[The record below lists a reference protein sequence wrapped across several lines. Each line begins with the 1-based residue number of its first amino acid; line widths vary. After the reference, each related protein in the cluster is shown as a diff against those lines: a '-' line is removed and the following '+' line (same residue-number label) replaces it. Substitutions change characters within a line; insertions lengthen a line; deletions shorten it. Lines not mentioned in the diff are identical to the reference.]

1 MANVTSVQTILDGP
15 RHVVLKID
23 GLLDTSDLTSTT
35 VVDPAL
41 LSDMNING
49 VKASKLRINKI
60 VYDVEDTLDV
70 ELFWDAA
77 TPVRIWNLVGRG
89 KIDAAHFGN
98 LQNNA
103 GAGKTGNIKILTTG
117 WASGTQIFS
126 IVLELVKQ
134 GPNL

>member
-1 MANVTSVQTILDGP
+1 MANSTSIQILNDGP
-15 RHVVLKID
+15 RNVVVKLD

-89 KIDAAHFGN
+89 KVDAHRTGGIN
-98 LQNNA
+98 NNA
-103 GAGKTGNIKILTTG
+103 TNPTGKITMTTQGWSTGAILSYT
-117 WASGTQIFS
+117 I
-126 IVLELVKQ
+126 ILELVKQ
-134 GPNL
+134 

>member
-1 MANVTSVQTILDGP
+1 MANTTSIQILNDGP
-15 RHVVLKID
+15 RNVVVKFD
-23 GLLDTSDLTSTT
+23 GLLDTSELGTT
-35 VVDPAL
+35 TIVDPAL

-60 VYDVEDTLDV
+60 VYDVEDGLDL

-89 KIDAAHFGN
+89 KVDMHRIGGIN
-98 LQNNA
+98 NNA
-103 GAGKTGNIKILTTG
+103 TSPTGKITASTQGWSAGTIL
-117 WASGTQIFS
+117 SFS

-134 GPNL
+134 

>member
-1 MANVTSVQTILDGP
+1 MANSTSIQILNDGP
-15 RHVVLKID
+15 RNVVLKLD
-23 GLLDTSDLTSTT
+23 GILDTSDLSSTT

-60 VYDVEDTLDV
+60 VYDVEDLLDV

-89 KIDAAHFGN
+89 KVDVHRTGGIS
-98 LQNNA
+98 NNA
-103 GAGKTGNIKILTTG
+103 TNPTGKITMTTQGWTSGAILSYT
-117 WASGTQIFS
+117 I
-126 IVLELVKQ
+126 ILELVKQ
-134 GPNL
+134 

>member
-1 MANVTSVQTILDGP
+1 MANSTSIQILNDGP
-15 RHVVLKID
+15 RNVVLKLD
-23 GLLDTSDLTSTT
+23 GLLDTSDLSSFT

-60 VYDVEDTLDV
+60 VYDVEDGLDL

-89 KIDAAHFGN
+89 KVDAHRTGGIS
-98 LQNNA
+98 NNA
-103 GAGKTGNIKILTTG
+103 TNPTGKITAATQG
-117 WASGTQIFS
+117 WASGQVLSYT
-126 IVLELVKQ
+126 VMLELVKQ
-134 GPNL
+134 

>member
-1 MANVTSVQTILDGP
+1 MSNTTSIQILNDGP
-15 RHVVLKID
+15 RNVVIKMD
-23 GLLDTSDLTSTT
+23 GLLDTSDLSSFT

-41 LSDMNING
+41 LSDMDING

-60 VYDVEDTLDV
+60 VYDVEDGLDV

-89 KIDAAHFGN
+89 KVDAHRTGGIN
-98 LQNNA
+98 NNA
-103 GAGKTGNIKILTTG
+103 TSPTGKITATTQGWSTGAVLSYT
-117 WASGTQIFS
+117 

-134 GPNL
+134 